1 MREFLKKSIEEL
13 IRYLSHILNKFE
25 SDLGSGNNFNTLSPT
40 DNAENVENYID
51 SLDWALKNK
60 NRIKNIAI
68 SGAYGSGKSS
78 VIRTFIKRNKNKD
91 YKFLN
96 ISLATFKEQKE
107 QANHQQNGD
116 NDILRLIEL
125 SVLQQLFYHE
135 KDRKIP
141 DSRFK
146 KIKSHK
152 TRFLLYYSVG
162 FIALLVSTLF
172 LIAPDFLSKFYL
184 IKIPQNLVPLAHY
197 TAASIT
203 IIGLFFI
210 IFKSSRALKSLAIK
224 KLNISTA
231 EIEIDGGISKSIL
244 NNHIDEILY
253 FFEVTDYNVV
263 IIEDL
268 DRFEQTEVF
277 TKLREINLLINN
289 SKKIETEVVFI
300 YAIKDDMF
308 LDKDRTKFFDFMI
321 PIIPVI
327 NSSNSNEKLLEIVKK
342 NNYKISTDLIDDI
355 SLFIDDMRL
364 LYNIMNEYYI
374 YSKNLDSKLD
384 QEKLLSMVVYKNIY
398 PNDFTK
404 LSENKGNLFQTI
416 SNKTLYIKEQIS
428 IINQQ
433 IEELKKQII
442 EAEKSKI
449 SDIKE
454 LRLIYIN
461 KIIEQILTTQNHAF
475 KQFWI
480 NGKAYNINSVTEDNI
495 FPMLFSGKIEY
506 QYDNYSSYRQNFNFK
521 FETIENLV
529 NPTLTYKEREEL
541 VLNNAKIDSY
551 KQQISELEKRKTEI
565 RKSEIRNL
573 ISDELIT
580 ISQEST
586 KQSELINILLRNG
599 YIDENYLDYISIFY
613 EGSLSKADYQFLINV
628 KIQIQSEF
636 DYKLTKIE
644 RLIEKI
650 SLFDFEKEYVLNFDL
665 VEFLQQQPKDFEKKK
680 RLFKQLSNQLP
691 NSVKFI
697 DGFITITSD
706 LKTFIENLCE
716 YWQNIWTYLET
727 ESLFDD
733 AKKNNYFINI
743 IKYAQVEDIK
753 SIFKKH
759 YNYLNKRADFLHIT
773 DDEKKLKK
781 VIEKLELKFE
791 NINSD
796 SPSSLI
802 DFIHKGNYYALNRE
816 IIEMLLKHYKKFDVS
831 LFSTANFTSI
841 LKSSLAPLIDYI
853 SSNLELYIN
862 SVYLK
867 IETNTEEPI
876 ENYLKLLNNESLED
890 ELKEKLILQVNTK
903 IIDIKT
909 INESDLWYTLFEHSK
924 VTPIWENIL
933 ASFENEEDEFTEELI
948 GYLNI
953 VSNAEQLSVIKIPTK
968 VDDKDIFSK
977 LALRIIYEDE
987 ITDESYKLITKS
999 IPWWYSDL
1007 DFSSI
1012 SENKIKILINNRR
1025 VNPTT
1030 ESFNNIKESHDG
1042 LNIYLIEKFPEE
1054 FIEEIDELEI
1064 DGQDLELILQSSILK
1079 ISEKK
1084 ILFDNCDEE
1093 TINSNNQVLLLL
1105 SNYIVQN
1112 VDFNIKTSTKRKI
1125 LLSVFIPKS
1134 TRIRIFNLN
1143 RTIGNIEFI
1152 ETFIETLGNEYH
1164 EIINYDKK
1172 ATLTDNSLNR
1182 QFLNNLISV
1191 GFISSITETKRGLRI
1206 NHKRK

>member
-1 MREFLKKSIEEL
+1 MREFLKKSIEKF

-107 QANHQQNGD
+107 QPNHQQNGD

-152 TRFLLYYSVG
+152 TRFLIYYSFG

-184 IKIPQNLVPLAHY
+184 IKIPQNIVPLAHY

-416 SNKTLYIKEQIS
+416 SNKSVYIKDKIA

-433 IEELKKQII
+433 IDELKKQII

-449 SDIKE
+449 SDVKE
-454 LRLIYIN
+454 LRIIYIN
-461 KIIEQILTTQNHAF
+461 KIIEQIVTTQNYPF
-475 KQFWI
+475 KQFWM
-480 NGKAYNINSVTEDNI
+480 NNKAHNINSVTEDNV

-506 QYDNYSSYRQNFNFK
+506 LYDNYSSSRQNFNFK

-529 NPTLTYKEREEL
+529 NPGLTYKEREEL
-541 VLNNAKIDSY
+541 VINNAKIDSF

-573 ISDELIT
+573 ISDELIA
-580 ISQEST
+580 INQEST
-586 KQSELINILLRNG
+586 RQSELINILLRNG

-628 KIQIQSEF
+628 KIQKPSEF

-644 RLIEKI
+644 RLIDKI
-650 SLFDFEKEYVLNFDL
+650 SLFDFEKEFVLNFDL
-665 VEFLQQQPKDFEKKK
+665 VEFLQKKQNDFEKKN
-680 RLFKQLSNQLP
+680 RLFKQLSNQSP
-691 NSVKFI
+691 RSISFI
-697 DGFITITSD
+697 DGFIEITTD
-706 LKTFIENLCE
+706 IKVFIQTLCE
-716 YWQNIWTYLET
+716 YWKNIWTYIET
-727 ESLFDD
+727 DLFFDD
-733 AKKNNYFINI
+733 SKKNKYFIEI
-743 IKYAQVEDIK
+743 IKYAKVEDIK
-753 SIFKKH
+753 LIFSSH
-759 YNYLNKRADFLHIT
+759 HDLLNKRTDFLQIIE
-773 DDEKKLKK
+773 DEKKTKK
-781 VIEKLELKFE
+781 IIEKLELIFE
-791 NINSD
+791 YINDD
-796 SPSSLI
+796 SPSSII
-802 DFIHKGNYYALNRE
+802 DFVFKGNYYVINRE
-816 IIEMLLKHYKKFDVS
+816 MIEMLLKHYKKFDS
-831 LFSTANFTSI
+831 GIFATANFTSI
-841 LKSSLAPLIDYI
+841 MTSSLASMIDYI
-853 SSNLELYIN
+853 SDNLTLYIN

-867 IETNTEEPI
+867 IETNTDEPL
-876 ENYLKLLNNESLED
+876 ENYLKLLNNESLDED
-890 ELKEKLILQVNTK
+890 LKEKLIIQVKTK

-909 INESDLWYTLFEHSK
+909 INDTNLWYTLFEYSK
-924 VTPIWENIL
+924 VSPVWENIL
-933 ASFENEEDEFTEELI
+933 ASFENEENEFSEVLI
-948 GYLNI
+948 DYLNI
-953 VSNAEQLSVIKIPTK
+953 IPNAEELSLIKIPTK
-968 VDDKDIFSK
+968 VGDKDIFSN
-977 LALRIIYEDE
+977 LSLSIISENE
-987 ITDESYKLITKS
+987 IGDESYKLITKS

-1012 SENKIKILINNRR
+1012 SENKIKILINNRK
-1025 VNPTT
+1025 VNPTI
-1030 ESFNNIKESHDG
+1030 ESFNKIKEGHDG
-1042 LNIYLIEKFPEE
+1042 LNIYLLEKFPEI
-1054 FIEEIDELEI
+1054 FIEKRDELEV
-1064 DGQDLELILQSSILK
+1064 DGSDLELILQSSILN
-1079 ISEKK
+1079 ISQKK

-1105 SNYIVQN
+1105 SNYIFQN

-1134 TRIRIFNLN
+1134 TRIKIFNLY
-1143 RTIGNIEFI
+1143 RTIGNSEFI
-1152 ETFIETLGNEYH
+1152 ESFINTLGNEYS
-1164 EIINYDKK
+1164 EIVNYDKK

-1191 GFISSITETKRGLRI
+1191 GFISSITETKKGLRV

>member
-1 MREFLKKSIEEL
+1 MKEFLRKSIEKF
-13 IRYLSHILNKFE
+13 IQYLSHILNKFE

-40 DNAENVENYID
+40 ENAENVENYID

-60 NRIKNIAI
+60 NKIKNIAI

-107 QANHQQNGD
+107 QSNHQQNGD

-152 TRFLLYYSVG
+152 TRFLFYYSVG
-162 FIALLVSTLF
+162 IIALLVSTLF

-184 IKIPQNLVPLAHY
+184 IKIPQNLIPLAHY

-210 IFKSSRALKSLAIK
+210 IFKSSRALKSIAIK

-289 SKKIETEVVFI
+289 SKKIDTEVVFI

-342 NNYKISTDLIDDI
+342 NSYKISTDLIDDI

-384 QEKLLSMVVYKNIY
+384 QEKLLSMVVYKNIC

-416 SNKTLYIKEQIS
+416 SNKSIYIKERIS

-433 IEELKKQII
+433 IEEIKKRIL

-461 KIIEQILTTQNHAF
+461 KIIEQIITKKNYPF
-475 KQFWI
+475 KQFWL
-480 NGKAYNINSVTEDNI
+480 NNNAYNISSVTDDDI
-495 FPMLFSGKIEY
+495 FSLFLIGNIEY
-506 QYDNYSSYRQNFNFK
+506 LYDNYSSRQSFIYK
-521 FETIENLV
+521 FETIEKLV
-529 NPTLTYKEREEL
+529 NPDLTYKEREEL
-541 VLNNAKIDSY
+541 VVNNAKIDSF
-551 KQQISELEKRKTEI
+551 KKQISELEKRKIEI
-565 RKSEIRNL
+565 RKSELRNL
-573 ISDELIT
+573 ISDELII

-613 EGSLSKADYQFLINV
+613 EGSLTKADYQFLINV
-628 KIQIQSEF
+628 KIQKPSEF

-650 SLFDFEKEYVLNFDL
+650 SLFDFEKEYVLNFEL
-665 VEFLQQQPKDFEKKK
+665 VESLQQKQNDFAKKN
-680 RLFKQLSNQLP
+680 RLFIQLSNQSP
-691 NSVKFI
+691 RSISFI
-697 DGFITITSD
+697 DGFIEITTD
-706 LKTFIENLCE
+706 IKVFIQNICE
-716 YWQNIWTYLET
+716 YWNEIWTYIET
-727 ESLFDD
+727 DSFFDD
-733 AKKNNYFINI
+733 VRKNKYFIYI
-743 IKYAQVEDIK
+743 IKYAKVENIQL
-753 SIFKKH
+753 IFNSH
-759 YNYLNKRADFLHIT
+759 HELLNKKPDFLQII
-773 DDEKKLKK
+773 DDEKKLKSI
-781 VIEKLELKFE
+781 IEKLELKFE
-791 NINSD
+791 NINTD

-802 DFIHKGNYYALNRE
+802 DFVFKGNHYVLNRDM
-816 IIEMLLKHYKKFDVS
+816 IEMLLKHYKKFDAS
-831 LFSTANFTSI
+831 IFSTANFTSI
-841 LKSSLAPLIDYI
+841 MTSSLASMIDYI
-853 SSNLELYIN
+853 SNNLEQYIN

-867 IETNTEEPI
+867 IETNTDEPL
-876 ENYLKLLNNESLED
+876 ENYLKLLNNESLDED
-890 ELKEKLILQVNTK
+890 LKEKLIIKVKTK

-909 INESDLWYTLFEHSK
+909 IKDTNLWYILFEYSK
-924 VTPIWENIL
+924 VSPVWENIL
-933 ASFENEEDEFTEELI
+933 ASFENEDNELSEVLI
-948 GYLNI
+948 DYLNI
-953 VSNAEQLSVIKIPTK
+953 IPNAEELSLIKIPTK
-968 VDDKDIFSK
+968 VGDKNVFSN
-977 LALRIIYEDE
+977 LSRSIISENE
-987 ITDESYKLITKS
+987 IGDESYKLITKP
-999 IPWWYSDL
+999 IPWWFSDL

-1012 SENKIKILINNRR
+1012 SENKTKILINNMK
-1025 VNPTT
+1025 VNPTI
-1030 ESFNNIKESHDG
+1030 ESFNKIKESHNG
-1042 LNIYLIEKFPEE
+1042 LNIYLLEKFPKE
-1054 FIEEIDELEI
+1054 FIEKIDELEF
-1064 DGQDLELILQSSILK
+1064 DGDDLILILESSLLSISDKKVLFERLDLEIIDSNSK
-1079 ISEKK
+1079 I
-1084 ILFDNCDEE
+1084 
-1093 TINSNNQVLLLL
+1093 LLLL
-1105 SNYIVQN
+1105 SHFIGQN
-1112 VDFNIKTSTKRKI
+1112 AGFNLKDSTKRKI
-1125 LLSVFIPKS
+1125 LLSTVIPRDKRIELFVQNIVTIDIDFIKL
-1134 TRIRIFNLN
+1134 FMN
-1143 RTIGNIEFI
+1143 
-1152 ETFIETLGNEYH
+1152 TLGNEYY
-1164 EIINYDKK
+1164 EITYQDKK
-1172 ATLTDNSLNR
+1172 ATLTDNTLNR
-1182 QFLNNLISV
+1182 KFLDKLASAQY
-1191 GFISSITETKRGLRI
+1191 ISSFSESRKGLRV

>member
-1 MREFLKKSIEEL
+1 MREFLKKSIEKL

-40 DNAENVENYID
+40 EDAENVENYID

-107 QANHQQNGD
+107 QSNHQQNGD

-152 TRFLLYYSVG
+152 TQFLFYYSVG

-184 IKIPQNLVPLAHY
+184 IKIPQDLVPLAHY

-210 IFKSSRALKSLAIK
+210 IFKSSRALKSIAIK
-224 KLNISTA
+224 KFNISTA

-384 QEKLLSMVVYKNIY
+384 QEKVLSMVVYKNIY

-404 LSENKGNLFQTI
+404 LSENKGNLFKTI
-416 SNKTLYIKEQIS
+416 SNKSLYIKEKIAIIS
-428 IINQQ
+428 QQ
-433 IEELKKQII
+433 IDELKKQII
-442 EAEKSKI
+442 EAEKSKL
-449 SDIKE
+449 SDVKE
-454 LRLIYIN
+454 LRLIYVN
-461 KIIEQILTTQNHAF
+461 KIIEQIVTTQNHPF
-475 KQFWI
+475 KQFWM
-480 NGKAYNINSVTEDNI
+480 NDKACNINSVTEDNI

-506 QYDNYSSYRQNFNFK
+506 QYGNYPSYRQNFNFK

-529 NPTLTYKEREEL
+529 NPNLTYKEREEL
-541 VLNNAKIDSY
+541 VINNVKINSF
-551 KQQISELEKRKTEI
+551 KQQISELEKRKIEI

-573 ISDELIT
+573 ISDELIA

-628 KIQIQSEF
+628 KIQKLSEF
-636 DYKLTKIE
+636 DYKLIKIE

-650 SLFDFEKEYVLNFDL
+650 SLFDFEKEFVLNFDL
-665 VEFLQQQPKDFEKKK
+665 VEFLQQKQNDFEKKN
-680 RLFKQLSNQLP
+680 RLFKQLSNQSP
-691 NSVKFI
+691 RSISFI
-697 DGFITITSD
+697 DGFIEITTDIKVFIQTI
-706 LKTFIENLCE
+706 CE
-716 YWQNIWTYLET
+716 YWNNIWTYIET
-727 ESLFDD
+727 DSFFDD
-733 AKKNNYFINI
+733 SKKNKYFIQI
-743 IKYAQVEDIK
+743 IKYAKVEDIK
-753 SIFKKH
+753 LIFSSH
-759 YNYLNKRADFLHIT
+759 HDLLNKRPDFLQIIE
-773 DDEKKLKK
+773 DEKKLKK
-781 VIEKLELKFE
+781 IIEKLELKFE
-791 NINSD
+791 NINAD
-796 SPSSLI
+796 SPSSII
-802 DFIHKGNYYALNRE
+802 DFVFKGNYYAPNRE
-816 IIEMLLKHYKKFDVS
+816 MIEMLLKHYKKFDS
-831 LFSTANFTSI
+831 GIFATANFTSI
-841 LKSSLAPLIDYI
+841 MTSSLDSMIDYI
-853 SSNLELYIN
+853 SNNLEQYID

-867 IETNTEEPI
+867 IETNTDEPL
-876 ENYLKLLNNESLED
+876 ENYLKLLNNESLD
-890 ELKEKLILQVNTK
+890 ENLKEKLIIQVKTK

-909 INESDLWYTLFEHSK
+909 INDSNLWYTLFEYSK
-924 VTPIWENIL
+924 VSPVWENIL
-933 ASFENEEDEFTEELI
+933 VCFENEENKFSEVLI
-948 GYLNI
+948 DYLNI
-953 VSNAEQLSVIKIPTK
+953 ISNAKELSLIKIPTK
-968 VDDKDIFSK
+968 VGDKNVFSN
-977 LALRIIYEDE
+977 LSRSIISENE
-987 ITDESYKLITKS
+987 IGDESYILITKS

-1007 DFSSI
+1007 DFSNI
-1012 SENKIKILINNRR
+1012 SENKIKILINNRI
-1025 VNPTT
+1025 VNPTI
-1030 ESFNNIKESHDG
+1030 ESFNKIKESHDG
-1042 LNIYLIEKFPEE
+1042 LNIYLLEKFPKE
-1054 FIEEIDELEI
+1054 FIEKIDELEF
-1064 DGQDLELILQSSILK
+1064 DGDDMILILESSLLSISDKKVLFESFDLEIIDSNSKILLILSHFIGQNAGFNLK
-1079 ISEKK
+1079 
-1084 ILFDNCDEE
+1084 D
-1093 TINSNNQVLLLL
+1093 
-1105 SNYIVQN
+1105 
-1112 VDFNIKTSTKRKI
+1112 STKRKI
-1125 LLSVFIPKS
+1125 LLSTAIPRDKRIELFVQNLVTIDIDFIKL
-1134 TRIRIFNLN
+1134 FMN
-1143 RTIGNIEFI
+1143 
-1152 ETFIETLGNEYH
+1152 TLGNEYY
-1164 EIINYDKK
+1164 EITFQDKK
-1172 ATLTDNSLNR
+1172 ATLTDNTLNR
-1182 QFLNNLISV
+1182 KFLEKLASAQY
-1191 GFISSITETKRGLRI
+1191 ISSFSESKKGLRV

>member
-1 MREFLKKSIEEL
+1 MSEFVKKPIEKL
-13 IRYLSHILNKFE
+13 IRYLSYILNKFE
-25 SDLGSGNNFNTLSPT
+25 SDLGTGNNFNTLSPT

-78 VIRTFIKRNKNKD
+78 VIRTFIKRNTNKN

-107 QANHQQNGD
+107 LSDHQRNGD

-152 TRFLLYYSVG
+152 TRFLFYYTVG

-172 LIAPDFLSKFYL
+172 LKAPDYLSKFYL

-197 TAASIT
+197 TATSIT

-210 IFKSSRALKSLAIK
+210 IFKSSRAIKSLAIK

-342 NNYKISTDLIDDI
+342 NNYKISTDLIDDV

-416 SNKTLYIKEQIS
+416 SNKSVYIKNKIV

-433 IEELKKQII
+433 IDELKKQII
-442 EAEKSKI
+442 EADKSKI
-449 SDIKE
+449 SDVKE
-454 LRLIYIN
+454 LRIIYIN
-461 KIIEQILTTQNHAF
+461 KIIEQIVTTQSHPF
-475 KQFWI
+475 KQFWM
-480 NGKAYNINSVTEDNI
+480 NNKAFNINLVTEDSI
-495 FPMLFSGKIEY
+495 FPMLFSGNIEY
-506 QYDNYSSYRQNFNFK
+506 IYDNYSSYRQNFNFK

-529 NPTLTYKEREEL
+529 NPGLTYKEREEL
-541 VLNNAKIDSY
+541 VINNAKIDSF
-551 KQQISELEKRKTEI
+551 KQQISELEKRKTEV
-565 RKSEIRNL
+565 RKSEIRKL

-628 KIQIQSEF
+628 KVQKASEF

-644 RLIEKI
+644 RLIDKI
-650 SLFDFEKEYVLNFDL
+650 SLFDFEKEFVLNYDL
-665 VEFLQQQPKDFEKKK
+665 VEFLQQKQNDFEKKK
-680 RLFKQLSNQLP
+680 RLFKQLSNQSP
-691 NSVKFI
+691 RSISFI
-697 DGFITITSD
+697 DGFIDITTDTKVFIQTI
-706 LKTFIENLCE
+706 CE
-716 YWQNIWTYLET
+716 YWKNIWTYIET
-727 ESLFDD
+727 DSFFDD
-733 AKKNNYFINI
+733 SKRDKYFIQI
-743 IKYAQVEDIK
+743 IKYAKVEDIK
-753 SIFKKH
+753 LIFSSQQDL
-759 YNYLNKRADFLHIT
+759 LNKRPDFLQIIE
-773 DDEKKLKK
+773 DENKLKK
-781 VIEKLELKFE
+781 IIEKLELKFE
-791 NINSD
+791 NINGD
-796 SPSSLI
+796 SPSTII
-802 DFIHKGNYYALNRE
+802 DFVFKGNYYVLNRE
-816 IIEMLLKHYKKFDVS
+816 MIEMLLKHYKKYDSGIFA
-831 LFSTANFTSI
+831 TANFTSVMT
-841 LKSSLAPLIDYI
+841 SSLASMIDYI
-853 SSNLELYIN
+853 SDNLELYIN

-867 IETNTEEPI
+867 METNTDEPL
-876 ENYLKLLNNESLED
+876 ENYLKLLNNESLDED
-890 ELKEKLILQVNTK
+890 LKEKLIIQVKTK

-909 INESDLWYTLFEHSK
+909 IKDTNLWYTLFENSK
-924 VTPIWENIL
+924 VSPVWENIL
-933 ASFENEEDEFTEELI
+933 ASFENEENEFSEVLI
-948 GYLNI
+948 DYLNI
-953 VSNAEQLSVIKIPTK
+953 ISNAEELSLIKIPTK
-968 VDDKDIFSK
+968 VGDKNIFSN
-977 LALRIIYEDE
+977 LSRSIISENE
-987 ITDESYKLITKS
+987 IGDESYKLITKS

-1007 DFSSI
+1007 DFSNI
-1012 SENKIKILINNRR
+1012 SESKIKILINNRV
-1025 VNPTT
+1025 VNPTMV
-1030 ESFNNIKESHDG
+1030 SFKKIKESHEG
-1042 LNIYLIEKFPEE
+1042 LNIYLLEKFPKE
-1054 FIEEIDELEI
+1054 FIEKIDELEF
-1064 DGQDLELILQSSILK
+1064 DGDDMILILESSLLSISDKKVLFESFDLEIIDSNSK
-1079 ISEKK
+1079 I
-1084 ILFDNCDEE
+1084 
-1093 TINSNNQVLLLL
+1093 LLLL
-1105 SNYIVQN
+1105 FHFIGQN
-1112 VDFNIKTSTKRKI
+1112 AGFNLKDSTKRKI
-1125 LLSVFIPKS
+1125 LLSTVIHRDNRIELFVQNLVTIDIDFIKL
-1134 TRIRIFNLN
+1134 FMN
-1143 RTIGNIEFI
+1143 
-1152 ETFIETLGNEYH
+1152 TLGNEYY
-1164 EIINYDKK
+1164 EITFQDKK
-1172 ATLTDNSLNR
+1172 ATLTDNTLNR
-1182 QFLNNLISV
+1182 KFLEKLASAKY
-1191 GFISSITETKRGLRI
+1191 ISSFSESKRGLRV

>member
-1 MREFLKKSIEEL
+1 MKEFVKKSIEKI
-13 IRYLSHILNKFE
+13 IRYLSNILNKFE
-25 SDLGSGNNFNTLSPT
+25 SDFGLESNFNTLSPT
-40 DNAENVENYID
+40 DNAENVEYYIQ
-51 SLDWALKNK
+51 SIEWALKNK

-78 VIRTFIKRNKNKD
+78 VIRTFIKKNKNND

-107 QANHQQNGD
+107 HPNFQQNGD

-152 TRFLLYYSVG
+152 TRFLVYYSIG
-162 FIALLVSTLF
+162 FIVLLVSTLF
-172 LIAPDFLSKFYL
+172 LLVPDFLSKFYL
-184 IKIPQNLVPLAHY
+184 IRVPQNLVPLAHY
-197 TAASIT
+197 IAASIT
-203 IIGLFFI
+203 LIGLFFI

-224 KLNISTA
+224 KLNISNA

-327 NSSNSNEKLLEIVKK
+327 NSSNSNEKLLDIVKK
-342 NNYKISTDLIDDI
+342 NNYQISTDLIDNI

-374 YSKNLDSKLD
+374 YSKNLNSNLD
-384 QEKLLSMVVYKNIY
+384 QEKLLSMIVYKNIY
-398 PNDFTK
+398 PNDFTQ
-404 LSENKGNLFQTI
+404 LSEHKGNLFQTI
-416 SNKTLYIKEQIS
+416 SNKSKYIRDKILV
-428 IINQQ
+428 IDKT
-433 IEELKKQII
+433 IENLKKQITD
-442 EAEKSKI
+442 AENSKF

-454 LRLIYIN
+454 LRIIYIN
-461 KIIEQILTTQNHAF
+461 KIIEQIILTKNHLF

-480 NGKAYNINSVTEDNI
+480 NGNAYNISDIAEDKN
-495 FPMLFSGKIEY
+495 FSTLFNGSIEY
-506 QYDNYSSYRQNFNFK
+506 QYNDYSNYRAAYSFK
-521 FETIENLV
+521 FESIEKLV
-529 NPTLTYKEREEL
+529 NPNLTYKEREEL
-541 VLNNAKIDSY
+541 VLRNSKINSL
-551 KQQISELEKRKTEI
+551 KKQISDLENSKIEI
-565 RKSEIRNL
+565 RKSKLSNL

-580 ISQEST
+580 ISQESN

-628 KIQIQSEF
+628 KIQKQSEF
-636 DYKLTKIE
+636 DYKLTKTE

-650 SLFDFEKEYVLNFDL
+650 SLFDFEKEYVLNFDI
-665 VEFLQQQPKDFEKKK
+665 VEFLQHKQNDFEKKN
-680 RLFKQLSNQLP
+680 RMFKQLSNQSSSSI
-691 NSVKFI
+691 NFI
-697 DGFITITSD
+697 DGFIEITTD
-706 LKTFIENLCE
+706 IKLFIQNICE
-716 YWQNIWTYLET
+716 YWKNIWTYIET
-727 ESLFDD
+727 DSFFDD
-733 AKKNNYFINI
+733 AKKNKYFIQI
-743 IKYAQVEDIK
+743 IKYAKIEDIML
-753 SIFKKH
+753 IFSSH
-759 YNYLNKRADFLHIT
+759 HDFLNKRPDFLQIIE
-773 DDEKKLKK
+773 DEKKLKK
-781 VIEKLELKFE
+781 IIEKLELKFE
-791 NINSD
+791 NINAD
-796 SPSSLI
+796 SPTSLI
-802 DFIHKGNYYALNRE
+802 DFVHEGNYYVLNN
-816 IIEMLLKHYKKFDVS
+816 IMIEMLLKHYKKFDAS
-831 LFSTANFTSI
+831 IFSTANFTSI
-841 LKSSLAPLIDYI
+841 LKSSLTSMIDYI

-867 IETNTEEPI
+867 IGTNTEEPI
-876 ENYLKLLNNESLED
+876 ENYLKLLNNESLD
-890 ELKEKLILQVNTK
+890 EVLKEKLILQVNTK

-909 INESDLWYTLFEHSK
+909 IKDSDLWYTLFEHSK
-924 VTPIWENIL
+924 VTPLWENIL
-933 ASFENEEDEFTEELI
+933 ASFENNEDKFSKELI

-953 VSNAEQLSVIKIPTK
+953 ISNAEQLSAVKIPTK
-968 VDDKDIFSK
+968 VGDNKIFSK
-977 LALRIIYEDE
+977 LALGIISENE
-987 ITDESYKLITKS
+987 IIDESFKLITKS

-1007 DFSSI
+1007 DFNSI
-1012 SENKIKILINNRR
+1012 SENKIKILINNSI
-1025 VNPTT
+1025 VNPTI
-1030 ESFNNIKESHDG
+1030 ESFNKIKESHDG
-1042 LNIYLIEKFPEE
+1042 LNIYLLEKFPRK
-1054 FIEEIDELEI
+1054 FIEKIDELEI
-1064 DGQDLELILQSSILK
+1064 DSSDLESILQSSILN

-1084 ILFDNCDEE
+1084 ILFNHCNEE

-1105 SNYIVQN
+1105 SNYIAQN
-1112 VDFNIKTSTKRKI
+1112 VDFDIKTSTKRKI
-1125 LLSVFIPKS
+1125 LLSAFIPKS
-1134 TRIRIFNLN
+1134 TRIKIFNLN
-1143 RTIGNIEFI
+1143 LTIGNTEFI
-1152 ETFIETLGNEYH
+1152 ESFIETLGNEYS
-1164 EIINYDKK
+1164 EIVDFDKK

-1182 QFLNNLISV
+1182 QLLNNLISV
-1191 GFISSITETKRGLRI
+1191 GFISSITETKKGLRI
-1206 NHKRK
+1206 NHKRR

>member
-1 MREFLKKSIEEL
+1 MKKFVKKSIEKI
-13 IRYLSHILNKFE
+13 IRYLSNILDKFE
-25 SDLGSGNNFNTLSPT
+25 SDLSSGNNFNTLSPT
-40 DNAENVENYID
+40 DNADNVDNYIQ

-78 VIRTFIKRNKNKD
+78 VIRTFIKRNKNND

-107 QANHQQNGD
+107 QSNFQQNGD
-116 NDILRLIEL
+116 SDILRLIEL

-162 FIALLVSTLF
+162 FIALLVSALF

-184 IKIPQNLVPLAHY
+184 IKIPQNLVPLTHY

-203 IIGLFFI
+203 LIGLFFI
-210 IFKSSRALKSLAIK
+210 IFKSSRVLKSLAIK
-224 KLNISTA
+224 KLNISNA

-327 NSSNSNEKLLEIVKK
+327 NSSNSNEKLLDIVKK
-342 NNYKISTDLIDDI
+342 NSYKISTDLIDDV

-416 SNKTLYIKEQIS
+416 SNKSVYIKGKIS
-428 IINQQ
+428 LINQQ
-433 IEELKKQII
+433 IEDIKKQIL

-449 SDIKE
+449 SDMKE

-461 KIIEQILTTQNHAF
+461 KIIEQILTTQNHPF
-475 KQFWI
+475 KQFWM
-480 NGKAYNINSVTEDNI
+480 NNKAYNINSVTEDNI
-495 FPMLFSGKIEY
+495 FSMLFTGKIEFL
-506 QYDNYSSYRQNFNFK
+506 YDNYSSYRQNFNFK
-521 FETIENLV
+521 FETIEKLV
-529 NPTLTYKEREEL
+529 NPDLTYKEREEL
-541 VLNNAKIDSY
+541 VINNAKIDSF
-551 KQQISELEKRKTEI
+551 KKQISELEKRKIEI
-565 RKSEIRNL
+565 RKSELRNL
-573 ISDELIT
+573 ISDELIK
-580 ISQEST
+580 INQESD

-628 KIQIQSEF
+628 KIQKPSEF

-650 SLFDFEKEYVLNFDL
+650 NLFDFEKEYVLNYDL
-665 VEFLQQQPKDFEKKK
+665 VEFLQQKPNDFEKKK
-680 RLFKQLSNQLP
+680 RLFKQLSNQSP
-691 NSVKFI
+691 NSIRFI
-697 DGFITITSD
+697 EGFITITTD
-706 LKTFIENLCE
+706 LKVFIQNLCE
-716 YWQNIWTYLET
+716 QWQNIWTYIET

-733 AKKNNYFINI
+733 AKKNNYFIQI
-743 IKYAQVEDIK
+743 IKYAQVNDIK
-753 SIFKKH
+753 SIFNSH
-759 YNYLNKRADFLHIT
+759 HNYLNKRADFLHIT

-781 VIEKLELKFE
+781 IIEKLDLKFE
-791 NINSD
+791 NINTD

-802 DFIHKGNYYALNRE
+802 DFVHKGNYYILNSVM
-816 IIEMLLKHYKKFDVS
+816 IEMLLKHYEKFDAG
-831 LFSTANFTSI
+831 LFSTANYTSI
-841 LKSSLAPLIDYI
+841 IEGSLSSMIDYI
-853 SSNLELYIN
+853 SANLELYIN

-867 IETNTEEPI
+867 IETNTDEPL
-876 ENYLKLLNNESLED
+876 ENYLKLLNNEFLDED
-890 ELKEKLILQVNTK
+890 LKEKLIIQVNTK
-903 IIDIKT
+903 IIDIKAIEDT
-909 INESDLWYTLFEHSK
+909 NLWYTLFEYSK
-924 VTPIWENIL
+924 VSPVWENIL
-933 ASFENEEDEFTEELI
+933 ASFENEENKFSEELI
-948 GYLNI
+948 GYLNLL
-953 VSNAEQLSVIKIPTK
+953 SNAAQLSLIKIPTK
-968 VDDKDIFSK
+968 VDDKNIFSK
-977 LALRIIYEDE
+977 LALSIISENE
-987 ITDESYKLITKS
+987 ILDESYKFITES

-1012 SENKIKILINNRR
+1012 SEKKIKILINNSK
-1025 VNPTT
+1025 VNPTI
-1030 ESFNNIKESHDG
+1030 ESFNKIKESHDG
-1042 LNIYLIEKFPEE
+1042 LNIYLLEKFPGKY
-1054 FIEEIDELEI
+1054 IEKIDELEI
-1064 DGQDLELILQSSILK
+1064 DGSDLELILQSSILN

-1084 ILFDNCDEE
+1084 ILFENCDEE

-1105 SNYIVQN
+1105 SNYIVQGI
-1112 VDFNIKTSTKRKI
+1112 DFNVKTSTKRKI
-1125 LLSVFIPKS
+1125 LLSVVIPKN
-1134 TRIRIFNLN
+1134 TRIKIFNLN
-1143 RTIGNIEFI
+1143 ITIGNFEFI
-1152 ETFIETLGNEYH
+1152 ESFIETLGNEYY
-1164 EIINYDKK
+1164 EIVNYDKK
-1172 ATLTDNSLNR
+1172 ATLTNNALNR

-1191 GFISSITETKRGLRI
+1191 GFISSITETKKGLRV